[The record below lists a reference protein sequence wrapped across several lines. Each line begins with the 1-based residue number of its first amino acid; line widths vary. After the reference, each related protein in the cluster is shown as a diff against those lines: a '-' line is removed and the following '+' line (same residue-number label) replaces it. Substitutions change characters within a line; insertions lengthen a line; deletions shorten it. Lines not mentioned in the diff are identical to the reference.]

1 MSSHLLALCLKLWNV
16 LPFPLLE
23 VNSYF
28 SIILQPEL
36 LSFKQKKDHFRYF
49 PWSKII
55 RAALCCLHQAQ
66 VSEPLKGTLKW
77 TTQKHY
83 THTHPCYRY
92 SAPRQQAQRRNLPR
106 NSLHIVSG
114 FAVLSM
120 DQQSMTSVIQV
131 LTLLTP
137 RVSSSVLALHL
148 WGAHRSHLLQHVSSA
163 WAPLV
168 HSFSQLIWNRCQHL
182 ILVFIFLVCMYLFF
196 FHYSVFMRGSLVIL
210 KGIFCV
216 CRALWYFLEKLVFLN
231 LSDSELGSHFQ
242 MPLLLLPQP
251 VKTCRKWLK
260 MVFFLFSLHE
270 PHAFS

>member
-23 VNSYF
+23 VNSCF
-28 SIILQPEL
+28 SITLQPEL

-55 RAALCCLHQAQ
+55 RAALCSLHQAQ
-66 VSEPLKGTLKW
+66 VSEPLKGILKL
-77 TTQKHY
+77 TAQKHY

-92 SAPRQQAQRRNLPR
+92 SAPRQQAQWRNLPR
-106 NSLHIVSG
+106 NSFHIASG

-168 HSFSQLIWNRCQHL
+168 HSFSTVNMKQMPAFNSGVL
-182 ILVFIFLVCMYLFF
+182 FLVCMYLF

-216 CRALWYFLEKLVFLN
+216 CRALWYFLEKLI
-231 LSDSELGSHFQ
+231 
-242 MPLLLLPQP
+242 P
-251 VKTCRKWLK
+251 
-260 MVFFLFSLHE
+260 E
-270 PHAFS
+270 P